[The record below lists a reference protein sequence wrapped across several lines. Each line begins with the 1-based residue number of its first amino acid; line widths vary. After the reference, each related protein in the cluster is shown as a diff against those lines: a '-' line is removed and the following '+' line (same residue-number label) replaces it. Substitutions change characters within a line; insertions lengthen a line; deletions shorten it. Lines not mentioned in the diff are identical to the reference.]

1 MHAAGCPSIYNCLMN
16 FFAKEKTILLVVR
29 LKIKMEMRKIMGG
42 AAFSVNVNCLC
53 EGQPS

>member
-29 LKIKMEMRKIMGG
+29 IKMEMRKIMGG

>member
-1 MHAAGCPSIYNCLMN
+1 MHLV
-16 FFAKEKTILLVVR
+16 VVR

>member
-1 MHAAGCPSIYNCLMN
+1 M
-16 FFAKEKTILLVVR
+16 LVMAR